1 MSSSLTIG
9 TKNKTLVNQRQG
21 AKAMAKEV
29 IKVRGGADLTGQVNI
44 SGAKNSAVALIPASL
59 MASTGSVKL
68 EGLPEISDVKTLM
81 SLLNDLNIKTE
92 LDGTTLEVNAEEA
105 VNMPLPNNKVQ
116 SLRASYYMMG
126 AMLSRFKKCVIG
138 LPGGCPLGPRPIDQH
153 IKGFEALG
161 AKVTNEHGAMYL
173 TAEKLV
179 GAKIFF
185 DVVSVGATIN
195 MMLAASCAEGRT
207 TLENVAKEPEIVDVA
222 SLLNNMGANI
232 KGAGTDT
239 IRIEGVESLHGT
251 MHNIIPDRIEA
262 GTYMV
267 VGAATGKNYKVN
279 NIIPTHM
286 ESLTSKLEEMG
297 VDIEIGDDYA
307 IINKPESYKSVSIK
321 TQVYPGFATDL
332 QQPITPL
339 MFKADGVSKITET
352 IYPARFRHVDEL
364 ARMNAHIDKKSGSAL
379 IYPSDLKGAEVYASD
394 LRAGASLLIAGL
406 LADGVTTIHNVN
418 HIDRGYADIV
428 KKLESLGADIWRDTV
443 EEED

>member
-1 MSSSLTIG
+1 
-9 TKNKTLVNQRQG
+9 
-21 AKAMAKEV
+21 MAKEV

-92 LDGTTLEVNAEEA
+92 LDGTTLKVNAEEA

-307 IINKPESYKSVSIK
+307 IINKPESYKAVSIK

-428 KKLESLGADIWRDTV
+428 KKLEALGADIWRDTV

>member
-1 MSSSLTIG
+1 
-9 TKNKTLVNQRQG
+9 
-21 AKAMAKEV
+21 MAKEV
-29 IKVRGGADLTGQVNI
+29 MKVKGGHTLTGQVDV

-59 MASTGSVKL
+59 MATEGKVVL

-81 SLLNDLNIKTE
+81 SLLNDLNIKTV
-92 LDGTTLEVNAEEA
+92 LDDTTLEIDATEAE
-105 VNMPLPNNKVQ
+105 NMPLPNTKVQ

-126 AMLSRFKKCVIG
+126 AMLARFKKCVIG

-173 TAEKLV
+173 IAEKLT

-195 MMLAASCAEGRT
+195 LMIAASCAEGKT
-207 TLENVAKEPEIVDVA
+207 ILENVAKEPEIVDVA
-222 SLLNNMGANI
+222 SMLNKMGANI

-239 IRIEGVESLHGT
+239 IKINGVENLYGT
-251 MHNIIPDRIEA
+251 RHNIIPDRIEA

-267 VGAATGKNYKVN
+267 VGAVSGKDYKVN

-286 ESLTSKLEEMG
+286 ESLTSKLEEAG
-297 VDIEIGDDYA
+297 VHIETGDDYVVISA
-307 IINKPESYKSVSIK
+307 PEKYNSVSVK

-332 QQPITPL
+332 QQPMTPL
-339 MFKADGVSKITET
+339 LFMADGVSKVTET

-364 ARMNAHIDKKSGSAL
+364 MRMNGQIEKKSGSAL
-379 IYPSDLKGAEVYASD
+379 IYPSKLQGAEVYASD
-394 LRAGASLLIAGL
+394 LRAGACLLIAGL
-406 LADGVTTIHNVN
+406 IADGVTTIHNVN
-418 HIDRGYADIV
+418 HIDRGYTDIV
-428 KKLESLGADIWRDTV
+428 KKLSSIGANIWR
-443 EEED
+443 EEVQE

>member
-1 MSSSLTIG
+1 
-9 TKNKTLVNQRQG
+9 
-21 AKAMAKEV
+21 MAKEV
-29 IKVRGGADLTGQVNI
+29 IKVRGGAHLTGEVNI

-59 MASTGSVKL
+59 MASSGSVVL

-81 SLLNDLNIKTE
+81 SLLNDLNITTK
-92 LDGTTLEVNAEEA
+92 LDGTTLAVNAEEA
-105 VNMPLPNNKVQ
+105 VNMPLSNNKVQ

-207 TLENVAKEPEIVDVA
+207 ILENVAKEPEIVDVA
-222 SLLNNMGANI
+222 SLLNKMGANI

-239 IRIEGVESLHGT
+239 IRIEGVEALHGT
-251 MHNIIPDRIEA
+251 EHNIIPDRIEA

-267 VGAATGKNYKVN
+267 VGAAAGKNFRVN
-279 NIIPTHM
+279 NIIPTHI
-286 ESLTSKLEEMG
+286 ESLTAKLEEMG
-297 VDIEIGDDYA
+297 VDLDINDDYVV
-307 IINKPESYKSVSIK
+307 INKPNEYQPVSIK

-364 ARMNAHIDKKSGSAL
+364 SRMNAHIDKKSGSAL

-394 LRAGASLLIAGL
+394 LRAGACLLIAGL
-406 LADGVTTIHNVN
+406 LADGVTTIHNVH

-428 KKLESLGADIWRDTV
+428 KKLSALGADIWRDTT
-443 EEED
+443 EED

>member
-1 MSSSLTIG
+1 
-9 TKNKTLVNQRQG
+9 
-21 AKAMAKEV
+21 MAKEV

-267 VGAATGKNYKVN
+267 VGAATGKDYKVN

-307 IINKPESYKSVSIK
+307 IINKPESYKAVSIK

-428 KKLESLGADIWRDTV
+428 KKLEALGADIWRDTV